1 MKRSRSVK
9 NPTKFKKNS
18 LHLSRTASVI
28 LLGVI
33 AAISVVVISLAG
45 VGSSTGIAAST
56 NSKLGQEIQKRYKAT
71 RPIVI
76 DQKTGLLR
84 MPTKKEIDEAIKSLS
99 TLAKRSSEGLQQ
111 MSLPN
116 GAVAVDL
123 EGGFGGV
130 LLARPNDDGTWETKC
145 VFTIEEG
152 TAFLGLV
159 EDNSQQ

>member
-18 LHLSRTASVI
+18 IRLSRTASMI

-33 AAISVVVISLAG
+33 AAISVVVISLAS
-45 VGSSTGIAAST
+45 VGSSTGVAAST
-56 NSKLGQEIQKRYKAT
+56 NSKLAQEIQKRYKAT

-99 TLAKRSSEGLQQ
+99 TLAKRSPEGLQQ
-111 MSLPN
+111 MSLAN
-116 GAVAVDL
+116 GATAVDL
-123 EGGFGGV
+123 DGGFGGV
-130 LLARPNDDGTWETKC
+130 MLARPNDDGTWETKC